1 MDGCRGCSFTQ
12 FELIARHII
21 SLRFL
26 LLFAAKQRANWRQR
40 LRVFL
45 KPIDLPARPP
55 TASRASLAAVDASNC
70 SQFELIETVSNL
82 VKSLRRRKYPGY
94 VDAFH
99 YYTPDES
106 FLFLRHCNYTFKL
119 HLHCEFSF
127 VFPLLF

>member
-45 KPIDLPARPP
+45 KPIDLPARPA
-55 TASRASLAAVDASNC
+55 ASRASPAATVDGSNC

-82 VKSLRRRKYPGY
+82 AKSLRRRKYPGY

-99 YYTPDES
+99 YYTPES

-127 VFPLLF
+127 VFPPLF